1 MLISPTI
8 LPNLVIIG
16 KRNVEIWTKLLKTTL
31 LPAFSLWMDLYGEL
45 IMDLTTK
52 KHYLYL
58 NNTHNA
64 WNVLIYL
71 TFFKVVT
78 NIIASLRG
86 TWSVHCVAYTFV
98 NRYCYCIMCCY
109 ILSDFIL
116 ICYYYEVVYC
126 DHIFYIVLYLH
137 AIIENIFS
145 TSWLLLKTIIRQ
157 GHYLL

>member
-45 IMDLTTK
+45 IMDLITK

-58 NNTHNA
+58 NNTRNA

-109 ILSDFIL
+109 ILSDLWGRIL
-116 ICYYYEVVYC
+116 WPCILYC
-126 DHIFYIVLYLH
+126 FERRLRHKSNNVIIIINKTHTYILWHI
-137 AIIENIFS
+137 
-145 TSWLLLKTIIRQ
+145 LLNSK
-157 GHYLL
+157 